1 MAVVGNIIK
10 NGRPH
15 VLEMANRASVQKLTN
30 ESVSGITGRLDNHE
44 SGLNTNAHGISNIS
58 GLKETLIDM
67 TVWINN
73 LEDKDVILSDNIG
86 ELETNK
92 QDAFTGYTGSITVIT
107 EVNFSAQTIITKTVT
122 MTNGVVT
129 SIS

>member
-1 MAVVGNIIK
+1 MAITNIVK
-10 NGRPH
+10 NGRAH

-30 ESVSGITGRLDNHE
+30 ESVSGITDRLDNHE
-44 SGLNTNAHGISNIS
+44 SGLNANAHGIPNIA
-58 GLKETLIDM
+58 GLTTILNDI
-67 TVWINN
+67 TGWIND
-73 LEDKDVILSDNIG
+73 LEDKDVILSDNISA
-86 ELETNK
+86 LETNK

-107 EVNFSAQTIITKTVT
+107 EVNFSAQTIITKTLT